1 MAKLQNCDGVLND
14 LSRNADRPAV
24 FTLRKRGSETWSYAD
39 LDGCVDRL
47 ARGLR
52 HAGLARGD
60 RAAII
65 ADNGPEWIAAA
76 LAVIRAGGVVVAL
89 DVQLGEKALRHVFG
103 DRTPRFVF
111 THSNL
116 SVQIDAALATGL
128 TSENDHLLLPL
139 PLHHVYPFVIGMLAP
154 LTRGLTMVIP
164 QSLTGPQIIRALQ
177 EGEINVVIGVPR
189 LYRAL

>member
-1 MAKLQNCDGVLND
+1 MATLQNCDGVLNN

-52 HAGLARGD
+52 HAGVARGD

-76 LAVIRAGGVVVAL
+76 LPVIRAGRVGRPPE
-89 DVQLGEKALRHVFG
+89 VQLGGKAA
-103 DRTPRFVF
+103 RTWVCR
-111 THSNL
+111 
-116 SVQIDAALATGL
+116 
-128 TSENDHLLLPL
+128 
-139 PLHHVYPFVIGMLAP
+139 
-154 LTRGLTMVIP
+154 R
-164 QSLTGPQIIRALQ
+164 
-177 EGEINVVIGVPR
+177 
-189 LYRAL
+189 

>member
-47 ARGLR
+47 ACGLR

-76 LAVIRAGGVVVAL
+76 LAVIRAGGGVGAL
-89 DVQLGEKALRHVFG
+89 GVQLGGKVLLQLVC
-103 DRTPRFVF
+103 DSNPRFLV
-111 THSNL
+111 SAKKPGGQD
-116 SVQIDAALATGL
+116 V
-128 TSENDHLLLPL
+128 
-139 PLHHVYPFVIGMLAP
+139 
-154 LTRGLTMVIP
+154 
-164 QSLTGPQIIRALQ
+164 
-177 EGEINVVIGVPR
+177 
-189 LYRAL
+189 

>member
-24 FTLRKRGSETWSYAD
+24 LTLRKRGSETWSYAD

-52 HAGLARGD
+52 HAELLRGD

-76 LAVIRAGGVVVAL
+76 LAVIRAGGVVVPL
-89 DVQLGEKALRHVFG
+89 DVQLGERALRHVFG
-103 DRTPRFVF
+103 DSTPRFVF
-111 THSNL
+111 TTKNRAERIMACAENAGDRFAGRNRSRR
-116 SVQIDAALATGL
+116 AELAT
-128 TSENDHLLLPL
+128 
-139 PLHHVYPFVIGMLAP
+139 LAFKK
-154 LTRGLTMVIP
+154 
-164 QSLTGPQIIRALQ
+164 
-177 EGEINVVIGVPR
+177 
-189 LYRAL
+189 

>member
-14 LSRNADRPAV
+14 LSPNADQPAV

-65 ADNGPEWIAAA
+65 AENGPEWIGAA
-76 LAVIRAGGVVVAL
+76 LAVIRDGGAGGPLA
-89 DVQLGEKALRHVFG
+89 VQLGDKALRPVFG
-103 DRTPRFVF
+103 AST
-111 THSNL
+111 
-116 SVQIDAALATGL
+116 
-128 TSENDHLLLPL
+128 
-139 PLHHVYPFVIGMLAP
+139 
-154 LTRGLTMVIP
+154 
-164 QSLTGPQIIRALQ
+164 
-177 EGEINVVIGVPR
+177 
-189 LYRAL
+189 

>member
-1 MAKLQNCDGVLND
+1 M
-14 LSRNADRPAV
+14 RI
-24 FTLRKRGSETWSYAD
+24 

-76 LAVIRAGGVVVAL
+76 LAVIRAGGVVVPL

-103 DRTPRFVF
+103 D
-111 THSNL
+111 S
-116 SVQIDAALATGL
+116 
-128 TSENDHLLLPL
+128 TS
-139 PLHHVYPFVIGMLAP
+139 
-154 LTRGLTMVIP
+154 
-164 QSLTGPQIIRALQ
+164 SLCVHDEKPG
-177 EGEINVVIGVPR
+177 
-189 LYRAL
+189 

>member
-60 RAAII
+60 RAAIL

-76 LAVIRAGGVVVAL
+76 LAVIRAGGVVVPL
-89 DVQLGEKALRHVFG
+89 DLRLGEQSRATCLG
-103 DRTPRFVF
+103 DSPARRVRT
-111 THSNL
+111 
-116 SVQIDAALATGL
+116 
-128 TSENDHLLLPL
+128 
-139 PLHHVYPFVIGMLAP
+139 
-154 LTRGLTMVIP
+154 
-164 QSLTGPQIIRALQ
+164 
-177 EGEINVVIGVPR
+177 
-189 LYRAL
+189 

>member
-14 LSRNADRPAV
+14 LSRNADRPAI

-76 LAVIRAGGVVVAL
+76 LAVIRAGGVVVPL
-89 DVQLGEKALRHVFG
+89 DIQLGEKALRHVFG
-103 DRTPRFVF
+103 DSKLRHLSAEISIRTFY
-111 THSNL
+111 TTT
-116 SVQIDAALATGL
+116 QKTGKTWL
-128 TSENDHLLLPL
+128 
-139 PLHHVYPFVIGMLAP
+139 IGANAEF
-154 LTRGLTMVIP
+154 R
-164 QSLTGPQIIRALQ
+164 
-177 EGEINVVIGVPR
+177 
-189 LYRAL
+189 

>member
-1 MAKLQNCDGVLND
+1 MAKLQNWDGVLND

-76 LAVIRAGGVVVAL
+76 LAVIRAGGVRL
-89 DVQLGEKALRHVFG
+89 PPGGPLRGEAPPPVFCG
-103 DRTPRFVF
+103 RTPRLVF
-111 THSNL
+111 TT
-116 SVQIDAALATGL
+116 QKPA
-128 TSENDHLLLPL
+128 
-139 PLHHVYPFVIGMLAP
+139 
-154 LTRGLTMVIP
+154 
-164 QSLTGPQIIRALQ
+164 
-177 EGEINVVIGVPR
+177 
-189 LYRAL
+189 

>member
-1 MAKLQNCDGVLND
+1 MATLQNCDEVLNN

-65 ADNGPEWIAAA
+65 ADNGPEWIGAA
-76 LAVIRAGGVVVAL
+76 LAVIRAGGVVVPL
-89 DVQLGEKALRHVFG
+89 DVRLGRRGLRPVSG
-103 DRTPRFVF
+103 GRTPR
-111 THSNL
+111 
-116 SVQIDAALATGL
+116 SVL
-128 TSENDHLLLPL
+128 TSANRP
-139 PLHHVYPFVIGMLAP
+139 
-154 LTRGLTMVIP
+154 
-164 QSLTGPQIIRALQ
+164 
-177 EGEINVVIGVPR
+177 
-189 LYRAL
+189 

>member
-14 LSRNADRPAV
+14 LSRNADRPAI

-76 LAVIRAGGVVVAL
+76 LAVIRAGGVVVPL

-103 DRTPRFVF
+103 DRY
-111 THSNL
+111 S
-116 SVQIDAALATGL
+116 
-128 TSENDHLLLPL
+128 
-139 PLHHVYPFVIGMLAP
+139 
-154 LTRGLTMVIP
+154 
-164 QSLTGPQIIRALQ
+164 SLCVHDEKPG
-177 EGEINVVIGVPR
+177 
-189 LYRAL
+189 

>member
-76 LAVIRAGGVVVAL
+76 LAVIRAGGVVVPL
-89 DVQLGEKALRHVFG
+89 MSNSGR
-103 DRTPRFVF
+103 RRF
-111 THSNL
+111 
-116 SVQIDAALATGL
+116 DMCLATVLLALCSRRKTGL
-128 TSENDHLLLPL
+128 NGSW
-139 PLHHVYPFVIGMLAP
+139 
-154 LTRGLTMVIP
+154 
-164 QSLTGPQIIRALQ
+164 
-177 EGEINVVIGVPR
+177 
-189 LYRAL
+189 